1 MHRQSLIAWM
11 CDRKQMNN
19 IIFKNIIRFI
29 ILVLIQVFVLNNIRI
44 NGYINPYLYI
54 LFILLLPFE
63 TPGWLLLL
71 SSFFLGLSIDI
82 FAHTPGMH
90 ASASVFMA
98 FSRPIVVRFISGT
111 KGVESGMA
119 PGIKDMGFQWFF
131 LYSLILILLHHLLF
145 FYLEVFRFNEFL
157 QTLYRA
163 LLSTLST
170 LTLVLLVEY
179 LFMKRK
185 DKE

>member
-1 MHRQSLIAWM
+1 
-11 CDRKQMNN
+11 MNN
-19 IIFKNIIRFI
+19 IISKNIIRFI

-44 NGYINPYLYI
+44 NGYVNPYLYV

-63 TPGWLLLL
+63 IPGWLLLL

-90 ASASVFMA
+90 AAASVFMA
-98 FSRPIVVRFISGT
+98 FSRPTVIRFISGT
-111 KGVESGMA
+111 KGIESGMT
-119 PGIKDMGFQWFF
+119 PGIKDLGFQWFF
-131 LYSLILILLHHLLF
+131 LYSLILILLHHLLL

-170 LTLVLLVEY
+170 LVLVILVEY